1 VTLCVAWNTGRNIHF
16 ASDSRITSG
25 YDYSD
30 NAIKIIPVPIH
41 VYEPNDSDTGQMPTL
56 FHQEYGMCFAGSFL
70 GGYVIREF
78 MVCTLQRL
86 QCIPNFMDLSFYQIC
101 RSIYKFY
108 EYLVHV
114 LYQDLQSEH
123 SIDFFVAGFCPNNRR
138 LEIAKFFIQYNAA
151 FTDFTTKWTLIDNT
165 TQFVEALGAGDNEFQ
180 INYRSLSSIPDRNNR
195 IMHAIKKTIDEQ
207 KVKSVGGNI
216 QYGTFDCHNVFST
229 SGIVYREYNKDGLLK
244 KIRHCIA
251 GIDMMEGAFDPKDDE
266 LFIMGSFIDPFWR

>member
-1 VTLCVAWNTGRNIHF
+1 MTLCVAWNTGSNIHF
-16 ASDSRITSG
+16 AADSRITSG
-25 YDYSD
+25 NDYSD

-41 VYEPNDSDTGQMPTL
+41 VYEPKDNDTGQMLTL

-70 GGYVIREF
+70 GAYVIREF
-78 MVCTLQRL
+78 MICTLQRL
-86 QCIPNFMDLSFYQIC
+86 QCIPKFMDLSFYQIC

-108 EYLVHV
+108 EHLVHV
-114 LYQDLQSEH
+114 LYHDLQSEH
-123 SIDFFVAGFCPNNRR
+123 SIDFFVAGFCPNNKR

-165 TQFVEALGAGDNEFQ
+165 TQFVEALGAGDNEFLV
-180 INYRSLSSIPDRNNR
+180 NYGSLPSIPDRNKR
-195 IMHAIKKTIDEQ
+195 IMHSIKKTIDEQ

-216 QYGTFDCHNVFST
+216 QYGTFDDHNVFST
-229 SGIVYREYNKDGLLK
+229 SGIVYREYNEKGLLK

-266 LFIMGSFIDPFWR
+266 LFIMGSFIDPF